1 MRCLTFD
8 GQNGGFMLRQIKFH
22 TVSVRIG
29 LTDSQEKRLEKVVK
43 KKNEQA
49 GENYLTV
56 EDEIGYFLQVDSNT
70 HIEQLLQMTE
80 KHLGL

>member
-1 MRCLTFD
+1 
-8 GQNGGFMLRQIKFH
+8 MLRQIKLRQI
-22 TVSVRIG
+22 SVQIG
-29 LTDSQEKRLEKVVK
+29 LTESQEKRIEAVVK
-43 KKNEQA
+43 KKNELA

-56 EDEIGYFLQVDSNT
+56 DEELGYFMQVDSNT